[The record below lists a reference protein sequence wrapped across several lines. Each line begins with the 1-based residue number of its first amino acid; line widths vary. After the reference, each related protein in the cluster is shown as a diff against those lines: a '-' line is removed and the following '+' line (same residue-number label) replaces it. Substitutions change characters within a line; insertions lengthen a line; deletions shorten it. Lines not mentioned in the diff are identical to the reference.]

1 MRLSFR
7 CITTILVVIA
17 LGAGTL
23 GCGNAKLAAKLGG
36 YGIEGIKKASERR
49 AEQAAEETARRADE
63 KRLRVIEANLQT
75 GKQHLSVQE
84 YSTAEDAFS
93 TALDSL
99 ASENSDEYQVA
110 SAEELDAY
118 RAELYLLRG
127 RARASYGNFWDA
139 RNDYQTSTRYG
150 DLPEAYIG
158 QAEVSRVLMDQA
170 STRRALQQAYHS
182 AERGYTR
189 ALLHFPDDPSL
200 LHGYGDATVQY
211 FLRSNEKW
219 SRKTA
224 FNNAAR
230 RLTKAIQIDPQLAAA
245 HRSRAL
251 AYIELGSV
259 YRAVRDAERAIELE
273 PRNPESYYVRGFVES
288 RRQKGRPGAAE
299 YAYQAL
305 KLDPGNPKYLQ
316 AAERWKQPHIGGAD
330 ILAGIIVTGAIL
342 STPVGQK
349 VMSCAIQHGVSQIV
363 ENPAG
368 AALLAEAFG
377 AVMEDRRYSLKNAV
391 IGERMNDLASS
402 LREDG
407 QVEEAA
413 LIESS
418 AFGLCLFN

>member
-1 MRLSFR
+1 
-7 CITTILVVIA
+7 
-17 LGAGTL
+17 
-23 GCGNAKLAAKLGG
+23 
-36 YGIEGIKKASERR
+36 
-49 AEQAAEETARRADE
+49 
-63 KRLRVIEANLQT
+63 
-75 GKQHLSVQE
+75 
-84 YSTAEDAFS
+84 
-93 TALDSL
+93 
-99 ASENSDEYQVA
+99 
-110 SAEELDAY
+110 
-118 RAELYLLRG
+118 
-127 RARASYGNFWDA
+127 
-139 RNDYQTSTRYG
+139 
-150 DLPEAYIG
+150 
-158 QAEVSRVLMDQA
+158 
-170 STRRALQQAYHS
+170 
-182 AERGYTR
+182 
-189 ALLHFPDDPSL
+189 
-200 LHGYGDATVQY
+200 
-211 FLRSNEKW
+211 
-219 SRKTA
+219 
-224 FNNAAR
+224 
-230 RLTKAIQIDPQLAAA
+230 
-245 HRSRAL
+245 
-251 AYIELGSV
+251 
-259 YRAVRDAERAIELE
+259 
-273 PRNPESYYVRGFVES
+273 VRGFVES